1 MNTVKNIVITGFMC
15 TGKSTVG
22 QILARKLNR
31 RFVDMDV
38 EIETRAGFT
47 IPQIFRRQGEAAFRE
62 MERRLIH
69 ELALQHGLVIATGGG
84 ALIDDDMREMMGRHG
99 MLVCLNA
106 SRAEIH
112 ARLAENRDRPLA
124 EDWESRLDARRSAY
138 ARINHQIMT
147 TGKAPTEIAAEIAAL
162 DGGAL
167 YVRTPDGGG
176 YPIVIGQG
184 ILQDIAND
192 AESAGLAGHVIVV
205 TNEKV
210 APLYGERLVGVL
222 PRADLIT
229 VPDGEAHKNLDTV
242 RMIYD
247 EMLTRGAD
255 RGTTLVALGGGVVG
269 DMAGYVAAT
278 YMRGIP
284 LVQMPTTLLSM
295 VDSSVGG
302 KVGVDLPQGKNL
314 VGAFKQ
320 PRSVIIDTDVLETLP
335 PLQWRCGM
343 AEVIKHGLIAQPGLL
358 EPDLWRPEK
367 AARLVRQAVQ
377 VKIGVVVVDPYEM
390 GIRAHLNLGHTFGHA
405 IEKSTNYAV
414 PHGEAVAIGI
424 VKAALLSRNLGFID
438 DELVGRIQTI
448 MWQIGLPTSIAL
460 DPYRW
465 YAAMSTDKKWKAG
478 KSRLVVLRALGEAT
492 VVEGLRREDVMAVL

>member
-1 MNTVKNIVITGFMC
+1 MNAAKNIVITGFMG
-15 TGKSTVG
+15 TGKTTVG
-22 QILARKLNR
+22 EILARKLNR

-47 IPQIFRRQGEAAFRE
+47 IPQIFRRHGESGFRE

-99 MLVCLNA
+99 LLVCLNA
-106 SRAEIH
+106 SKAEIR

-124 EDWESRLDARRSAY
+124 ADWESHLDARRSAY
-138 ARINHQIMT
+138 SRINHQIMT
-147 TGKAPTEIAAEIAAL
+147 TGKTPTEIAAEIAAL

-176 YPIVIGQG
+176 YPIIIGQG
-184 ILQDIAND
+184 FLREIAND

-205 TNEKV
+205 TNETV
-210 APLYGERLVGVL
+210 APLYGERLVGML

-247 EMLTRGAD
+247 EILTRGGD

-314 VGAFKQ
+314 IGAFKQ
-320 PRSVIIDTDVLETLP
+320 PRSVIIDTDLLETLP
-335 PLQWRCGM
+335 TLQWRCGM
-343 AEVIKHGLIAQPGLL
+343 AEVVKHGLIAQPGLL
-358 EPDLWRPEK
+358 EPDLWQPEE
-367 AARLVRQAVQ
+367 AARLVRQAIQ
-377 VKIGVVVVDPYEM
+377 VKIDVVEVDPYEM

-405 IEKSTNYAV
+405 IEQSTNYAV

-465 YAAMSTDKKWKAG
+465 YAAMATDKKWKAG
-478 KSRLVVLRALGEAT
+478 KSRLVVLKALGEAT
-492 VVEGLRREDVMAVL
+492 IVEGLRREDIMAVL